1 MYVNIFLNDSLEESG
16 NSQYYFIDNTA
27 YHEFLYNFSDGGVY
41 TLEFYIRHPY
51 LNPAIYSPTIGK
63 KELTLLINHL
73 NVSVIDD
80 TDDNEDNDNE
90 DPNLPDSPDDSSNFN
105 LLINNIPTLSGI
117 FGFAIVLTVS
127 STMIKRKHKKD
138 KIIEKKNKM
147 KKKNNNKS
155 EDNKDLKL

>member
-1 MYVNIFLNDSLEESG
+1 M
-16 NSQYYFIDNTA
+16 
-27 YHEFLYNFSDGGVY
+27 
-41 TLEFYIRHPY
+41 
-51 LNPAIYSPTIGK
+51 
-63 KELTLLINHL
+63 
-73 NVSVIDD
+73 SVIDD

-105 LLINNIPTLSGI
+105 LLINNIPTISGI

-147 KKKNNNKS
+147 KIKKNNKS